1 MFVAVLLLLYHTFCR
16 SRNQIGEGVRLYLG
30 ALGAVCHCEPRF
42 RVRWLPAAAI
52 PGALRT
58 IILHLKVPWGLL
70 RRRGSPRN
78 DKLYLSRRFPDT
90 FQTPAWYTGR
100 DRWSRPNS
108 AQNKDAPVSDKCE
121 RYISYLLRL
130 WQAADGDQVVW
141 QASLENAQTGERR
154 GFADLDALLNFL
166 RQTTDTETK
175 PSEQD
180 KE

>member
-1 MFVAVLLLLYHTFCR
+1 MFTAFLSPLYHTFYL
-16 SRNQIGEGVRLYLG
+16 SRNQVSGPETWFLGGVPSNGMR
-30 ALGAVCHCEPRF
+30 P
-42 RVRWLPAAAI
+42 
-52 PGALRT
+52 
-58 IILHLKVPWGLL
+58 
-70 RRRGSPRN
+70 N
-78 DKLYLSRRFPDT
+78 LSRRFPDT
-90 FQTPAWYTGR
+90 FQTPVWYIGR
-100 DRWSRPNS
+100 DRWSRPNG

-166 RQTTDTETK
+166 RQTTEMETQ
-175 PSEQD
+175 PSEHD